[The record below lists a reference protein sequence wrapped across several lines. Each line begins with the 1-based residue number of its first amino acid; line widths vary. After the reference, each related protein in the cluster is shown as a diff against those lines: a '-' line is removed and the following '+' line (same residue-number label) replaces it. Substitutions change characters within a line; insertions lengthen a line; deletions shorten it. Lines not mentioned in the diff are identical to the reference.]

1 MTNHN
6 RYKNLS
12 NHLLSFIINLH
23 SLDAFITTKS
33 STLRCS
39 GCSGSSVDVS
49 SGAESAD
56 AVPVDGRLGTS
67 DKGPPVSVRPEQ

>member
-6 RYKNLS
+6 HYKNLIIIS
-12 NHLLSFIINLH
+12 TFIINLH
-23 SLDAFITTKS
+23 SLDAFITKKS

-39 GCSGSSVDVS
+39 GSSGSSADVPSWAESVDV
-49 SGAESAD
+49 A
-56 AVPVDGRLGTS
+56 PVDGRLGTS